1 MSDLTVARRYAQA
14 LIEEAER
21 RGVTEAIDDDMDM
34 LQQSLD
40 ASDDLARFFD
50 SPVIPPEKKKQVI
63 DALLEERVEELTR
76 RFLHLLVD
84 KDRET
89 IVARMI
95 EAYQARRDEQ
105 RNIVEVHVRAAEA
118 LSDDDRDALVTTLEA
133 MTGQTVR
140 LRAEEAPELLGG
152 LVVRIGDTVYDGS
165 VRNKLADLRE
175 RLRAGGPTAE
185 IVGGD
190 GHAPGAAGPTPRTP

>member
-40 ASDDLARFFD
+40 ASRDLARFFA
-50 SPVIPPEKKKQVI
+50 SPVISPEKKKRVI
-63 DALLEERVEELTR
+63 DALLEERVDDLTR

-84 KDRET
+84 KDREA
-89 IVARMI
+89 IVARML
-95 EAYQARRDEQ
+95 EAYKARRDEQ
-105 RNIVEVHVRAAEA
+105 RNIVEVLARVAEA
-118 LSDDDRDALVTTLEA
+118 LSDDDRAALVATLEA

-140 LRAEEAPELLGG
+140 LRVEEAPELLGG

-165 VRNKLADLRE
+165 VRNKLANLRD
-175 RLRAGGPTAE
+175 RLRAGGLTAE
-185 IVGGD
+185 PPVGGD
-190 GHAPGAAGPTPRTP
+190 GHAP